1 MQLKIE
7 KVTYVE
13 KGDWEWP
20 VGSGTWNYNFVVKAV
35 GIEDKR
41 WVYVSRDKDKPKIY
55 VGLDADFNIDE
66 ARKIKVK
73 MGENQYEYPKIDA
86 PKQAFNGGGGFGGGN
101 KNQPQTPEQIKN
113 GLVSYLGG
121 YAKEII
127 IHRVNLGKE
136 PKDIIAIYEEL
147 LDGFMK
153 ASVKH
158 IK

>member
-1 MQLKIE
+1 VYDK
-7 KVTYVE
+7 T
-13 KGDWEWP
+13 
-20 VGSGTWNYNFVVKAV
+20 
-35 GIEDKR
+35 EDKMQHKFATINGNS
-41 WVYVSRDKDKPKIY
+41 VDLI
-55 VGLDADFNIDE
+55 
-66 ARKIKVK
+66 KIKK
-73 MGENQYEYPKIDA
+73 NQPMGGY
-86 PKQAFNGGGGFGGGN
+86 NGGGGN

-147 LDGFMK
+147 LDGFMR